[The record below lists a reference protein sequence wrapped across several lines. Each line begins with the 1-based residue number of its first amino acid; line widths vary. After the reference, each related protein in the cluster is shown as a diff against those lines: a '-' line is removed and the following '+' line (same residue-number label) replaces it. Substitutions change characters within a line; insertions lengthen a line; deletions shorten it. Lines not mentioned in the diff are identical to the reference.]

1 MLLKEVQTTEEAVA
15 YIDNLSDIQKAMICG
30 KAQRRDEILEKEKK
44 ILEGMYEGGRG
55 YHILGIIGPYAV
67 IEANNE
73 RDEHPFTSAYCK
85 DEKWEFTHTFW
96 DSMDAALF
104 HAIGCKK
111 EGCNSRFARYAF
123 NMIKE

>member
-1 MLLKEVQTTEEAVA
+1 MRTDKTVEEIVKE
-15 YIDNLSDIQKAMICG
+15 IDEMPSFVKAMFYG
-30 KAQRRDEILEKEKK
+30 KAQRLDEILEKEKK